1 MTRKISRREALIGV
15 SAVVAS
21 TGMVELAL
29 GASGK
34 SITIRVKDIE
44 RLEGMRGKEL
54 LNVRLPDRRRRS
66 GWHAAACE
74 AYRQTPTAE
83 LLLHQGPRNGS
94 YLSAVVARLTTA
106 SDLGVLRIR
115 GNENTPGL
123 LGVRLNNSEWQLTL
137 QFATGVEPPSWDAAL
152 ESLAAVQHLPN
163 DLLEANHDLR
173 S

>member
-15 SAVVAS
+15 SALVAS

-74 AYRQTPTAE
+74 AYRQTPTASSYCIKD
-83 LLLHQGPRNGS
+83 LALAVTCQLWLRGS
-94 YLSAVVARLTTA
+94 PQ
-106 SDLGVLRIR
+106 LRISACY
-115 GNENTPGL
+115 EFVATK
-123 LGVRLNNSEWQLTL
+123 TL
-137 QFATGVEPPSWDAAL
+137 QVCWVFA
-152 ESLAAVQHLPN
+152 
-163 DLLEANHDLR
+163 
-173 S
+173 